1 MNWSKV
7 PNPFSQPAT
16 KTLDRNSACVC
27 LWVCIQLRS
36 LCMFE
41 LLSIFSFLVRWQLW
55 HGLLASCWG
64 IPPDLLTFRIIA
76 SCFNCHGS
84 WGSEVRVNLSCCA
97 LGYKCRHTWSLDHS
111 SPAYYSLQTIR
122 FLSLLHSSTC
132 RSWKKKLFFS
142 FAACLLQHFIENRGF
157 LNGSCLS
164 RFCVRPGHKAPPQ
177 QCLCCNANT
186 CFSETCG
193 SHLWRL
199 LNWPWMQLT
208 TKH

>member
-1 MNWSKV
+1 MIWSKV
-7 PNPFSQPAT
+7 PNQFSQPAT

-41 LLSIFSFLVRWQLW
+41 LLSIFSFLARWQLW

-132 RSWKKKLFFS
+132 RSWKKKVVFQLCSLSPSTLHWKQRVFKWLVFES
-142 FAACLLQHFIENRGF
+142 LLCEAWTQSTTSTMSLLQ
-157 LNGSCLS
+157 C
-164 RFCVRPGHKAPPQ
+164 
-177 QCLCCNANT
+177 
-186 CFSETCG
+186 
-193 SHLWRL
+193 
-199 LNWPWMQLT
+199 
-208 TKH
+208 